1 MHDAFTLTCPAA
13 RAHGRSVRSTARSA
27 RNWAC
32 FSFLLSLSV
41 AVLMGCS
48 LEFARVDGQSMAP
61 TLANHDRLVVDK
73 LAYRFGNPTPGD
85 IVMFHAPR
93 TPEQVFV
100 KRIVAEAGDTVRILD
115 GRVFVNDR
123 ELNDSRVPAHFRSH
137 EDWGPYRVPH
147 DFYLVLGDHRNRSSD
162 SRHWGPVAR
171 EAIIGKVH
179 ARWWPIASASVF

>member
-1 MHDAFTLTCPAA
+1 MA
-13 RAHGRSVRSTARSA
+13 RSV

-32 FSFLLSLSV
+32 FSFFLSLSV

-100 KRIVAEAGDTVRILD
+100 KRIVAEAGDVVRILD

-123 ELNDSRVPAHFRSH
+123 VLDDAQVPADFRSH
-137 EDWGPYRVPH
+137 EDWGPYRVPD

-179 ARWWPIASASVF
+179 ARWWPLASASLF

>member
-1 MHDAFTLTCPAA
+1 MHDAFTLPVPAA
-13 RAHGRSVRSTARSA
+13 RTPGRAARCTARSA

-32 FSFLLSLSV
+32 FSFLLSVSV

-73 LAYRFGNPTPGD
+73 LAYRFGKPTPGD

-100 KRIVAEAGDTVRILD
+100 KRIVAEAGDVVRILD

-123 ELNDSRVPAHFRSH
+123 VLDDSQVPTHFRSH
-137 EDWGPYRVPH
+137 EDWGPYRVPD

-179 ARWWPIASASVF
+179 ARWWPLANASFF

>member
-1 MHDAFTLTCPAA
+1 MQDALTLTAPAA
-13 RAHGRSVRSTARSA
+13 RAPRRPVQSPARSA

-32 FSFLLSLSV
+32 FSFFLSVGV

-73 LAYRFGNPTPGD
+73 LAYRFGDPTPGD

-93 TPEQVFV
+93 APEQVFV
-100 KRIVAEAGDTVRILD
+100 KRIVAEAGDMVRILD
-115 GRVFVNDR
+115 GHVFVNDR
-123 ELNDSRVPAHFRSH
+123 VLNDSQVPADFRSH
-137 EDWGPYRVPH
+137 EDWGPYRVPNG
-147 DFYLVLGDHRNRSSD
+147 FYLVLGDHRNRSSD

-171 EAIIGKVH
+171 DAIIGKVH
-179 ARWWPIASASVF
+179 ARWWPLASASLF